1 MLLPAPP
8 GPALSRF
15 PTERAATP
23 DPLKWPWVKGCVP
36 GAMLSPAQRGRQP
49 DGGSPP
55 GKHRGTPIPNQ
66 SSLPWATPQPDQ
78 GGCWRAAGSGGCL
91 FPPTSICLVLLTWE
105 HLRAAQAFILPAWQ
119 SPIRGGSAVAL
130 ETPVA
135 ITAAD
140 GGRWWQRGDRMA
152 GGGDDT
158 QGAARSEPSLERVPT
173 PFPKSSPGWQNGSA
187 RLGGGDR
194 WLCHLRRTLSHFV
207 PPSPAATV
215 PRDQPD
221 ALPTSLPSTLSHNP
235 CTPLPKAELPV
246 HAARR
251 LPGITPGQPSQP
263 RCPKRSAVEQED
275 AQKPQ
280 RIPGSA
286 PCP

>member
-36 GAMLSPAQRGRQP
+36 GAMLSPAQWGRQP

-152 GGGDDT
+152 GGGT
-158 QGAARSEPSLERVPT
+158 THKGLHAQ
-173 PFPKSSPGWQNGSA
+173 SPPWSGCQ
-187 RLGGGDR
+187 
-194 WLCHLRRTLSHFV
+194 
-207 PPSPAATV
+207 PPSPTAARGGRMEAHVLGGVTAGFATSAG
-215 PRDQPD
+215 PSLILSHLLLQP
-221 ALPTSLPSTLSHNP
+221 PCPGTSLMPYPPP
-235 CTPLPKAELPV
+235 CL
-246 HAARR
+246 
-251 LPGITPGQPSQP
+251 QP
-263 RCPKRSAVEQED
+263 
-275 AQKPQ
+275 
-280 RIPGSA
+280 
-286 PCP
+286 